1 MNLRNFDIEIFSI
14 NGFFFFFFFLS
25 SRFKRVDGGERH
37 EILLKRHFYPYFLME
52 IGEVGYGCLM
62 EDTSGGLNNTF

>member
-14 NGFFFFFFFLS
+14 NGFFFFGS
-25 SRFKRVDGGERH
+25 SGFKRVDGGERH
-37 EILLKRHFYPYFLME
+37 KILLKRHFYPYFLME